1 MNEDVFAMID
11 TLKAR
16 LEDVRQVVESASG
29 PLTGYAQ
36 RLDKIDDQIYLLQV
50 DMERV
55 IAQQGSDAEAQA
67 SADQAS
73 GSEVQAQAPAE
84 SAAAAEKPAS
94 SEESE
99 KKDILSDDMKEN
111 LADAGRALGN
121 IYRDGM
127 EVISRNKGVISE
139 FTGAMDDIKGAFNVK
154 GKFRK

>member
-16 LEDVRQVVESASG
+16 LEDVRQVVESSSE

-55 IAQQGSDAEAQA
+55 IAQQGSDGEAQA
-67 SADQAS
+67 SAGQAS
-73 GSEVQAQAPAE
+73 GSEAQAQAPAE
-84 SAAAAEKPAS
+84 PAATAEKPAS